1 MSERA
6 RTKDNNLLGTFELSG
21 IPPMRRGEPQIEVTF
36 DLDANGILNVSA
48 LEKSKGK
55 MEKITITNDKGRLSK
70 ADIERMVND
79 AEKYKKEDEEY
90 AEKTQ
95 ARHSLEQ
102 LQSQLEGIEK
112 DEKQKAA
119 ISEAENKIAADLS
132 VDLKQWLVGNS
143 VDSTTK
149 EAYEAKAKEI
159 EEKVSPFLSKALAA
173 SSGMP
178 GMGGMPGG
186 MQMPP
191 GMEGMDFASMAAA
204 MGGGGGIPNFAG
216 MGGAGAAPAPKSS
229 GPQIDELD

>member
-1 MSERA
+1 
-6 RTKDNNLLGTFELSG
+6 
-21 IPPMRRGEPQIEVTF
+21 
-36 DLDANGILNVSA
+36 
-48 LEKSKGK
+48 
-55 MEKITITNDKGRLSK
+55 
-70 ADIERMVND
+70 
-79 AEKYKKEDEEY
+79 
-90 AEKTQ
+90 
-95 ARHSLEQ
+95 LEQ

-132 VDLKQWLVGNS
+132 VDLKQWLVGNG

-159 EEKVSPFLSKALAA
+159 EEKVAPFLSKALAA
-173 SSGMP
+173 SSGGMP

-204 MGGGGGIPNFAG
+204 MGGGGGGMPNFAG